1 MYKLL
6 RKLRTQGCRL
16 IGAFSCRAGQCYMV
30 LRTLPLNYSFY
41 IKSHTYPVVI
51 QCFITKKTLAK
62 SNFLEQH
69 SCMLHI
75 HECSSSLR
83 VFPDKLNSCI
93 GSYTNANFQEGYTKD
108 HNFANFHRI
117 TFISIPVDAPSK
129 IIHEYVK
136 KRFSKKCRIHECCS
150 EATNWNSLQHNSYKG
165 KQI

>member
-1 MYKLL
+1 M
-6 RKLRTQGCRL
+6 
-16 IGAFSCRAGQCYMV
+16 F
-30 LRTLPLNYSFY
+30 
-41 IKSHTYPVVI
+41 H
-51 QCFITKKTLAK
+51 TKKTQTK

-150 EATNWNSLQHNSYKG
+150 EATIRSNC
-165 KQI
+165 QIRNEFKHLLKKYVSN